1 MLILGTFPVVG
12 LDVILDAPAPE
23 LLWLRADQASVED
36 AGVVLEPVD
45 QVVDVVVA
53 DPGVVVQRELP

>member
-1 MLILGTFPVVG
+1 MFILWTLPVVG

-23 LLWLRADQASVED
+23 LLRLGADQASVED

-53 DPGVVVQRELP
+53 DPGVVLQRELP